1 MFVNEDYTSYKYLVD
16 ASDNYVILTDQRSVN
31 GSWQSPEEI
40 DVIYQYLKPS
50 FVTLETTQ
58 TFSSARYFEQIDV
71 NNNFYSRADCLDIIK
86 VQIMIIFFI
95 LFIFN
100 GLTRFVKKGGIFFGQ

>member
-1 MFVNEDYTSYKYLVD
+1 MFVNKDYLNYKYLID
-16 ASDNYVILTDQRSVN
+16 SSDNYVILTNKHSVN
-31 GSWQSPEEI
+31 GSWQTPEEI

-50 FVTLETTQ
+50 FLTLETTQ
-58 TFSSARYFEQIDV
+58 TFSSVRDFEQIDV
-71 NNNFYSRADCLDIIK
+71 NNNFFSRADCLDIIK

-95 LFIFN
+95 LFLFN